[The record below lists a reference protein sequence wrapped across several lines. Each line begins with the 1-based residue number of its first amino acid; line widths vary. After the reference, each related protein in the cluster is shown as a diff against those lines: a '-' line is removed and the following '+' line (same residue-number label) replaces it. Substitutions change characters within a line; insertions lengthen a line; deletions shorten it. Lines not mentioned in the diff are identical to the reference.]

1 MTAAYELLDA
11 GDGRRL
17 ERFGDVVVDRPAAD
31 AVEAPLDPSAWDAAD
46 LRYERYHGWSAT
58 AGDVPASWEI
68 ADGDLRL
75 ELRPTPTG
83 QVGLFPEQ
91 ALNRAWV
98 RDVVASRGE
107 AVSVLNLFAYTGA
120 MTLSAAAGGRA
131 GDARRRGASGD
142 RLGPAQRR
150 AVRAWRTGRS
160 AGSSTTARRSSPREG
175 RRERRYDGVVL
186 DPPSYGHGAG
196 GRSME
201 ARRPAAGPARGVRD
215 AHRTAAG
222 VRAPDRAH
230 ARASGPAGSRTSSR
244 TRSGD
249 LSRTSTRAS
258 WSCEPGAGRTCGS
271 GAYAR
276 IIGR

>member
-17 ERFGDVVVDRPAAD
+17 ERFGDVVVDRPAPD

-120 MTLSAAAGGRA
+120 MTLAAAAGGR
-131 GDARRRGASGD
+131 GRDACRRGASGD
-142 RLGPAQRR
+142 RLGPAQR
-150 AVRAWRTGRS
+150 GRCPGL
-160 AGSSTTARRSSPREG
+160 ADRPIRWIVDDGEAFVAREG

-201 ARRPAAGPARGVRD
+201 ARRPAAGPARR
-215 AHRTAAG
+215 
-222 VRAPDRAH
+222 RARRSPDPGR
-230 ARASGPAGSRTSSR
+230 
-244 TRSGD
+244 RSC
-249 LSRTSTRAS
+249 S
-258 WSCEPGAGRTCGS
+258 
-271 GAYAR
+271 
-276 IIGR
+276 